1 MVSFLY
7 VTYSVS
13 VQSNQ
18 LVIYQYTRDV
28 MSIFKGTYSI
38 SILGNL
44 QFQVQFGINLHKWVF
59 QKAEIARATLVSAVL
74 AFLKNS
80 QVQISFKLITFF
92 Y

>member
-44 QFQVQFGINLHKWVF
+44 QFQVQFGINLHK
-59 QKAEIARATLVSAVL
+59 
-74 AFLKNS
+74 
-80 QVQISFKLITFF
+80 
-92 Y
+92 